1 MRRLFRRSKNWLW
14 TPESTKRSS
23 PQLPEAQRERTFA
36 PRVMLRSG
44 RPGRFCSACG
54 VPLQAPAGQS
64 AYGPANTPCK
74 PANITITTT
83 TIITISRR
91 RITAGVVS
99 SDFETQPEANP
110 QASNVDGPGFVEV
123 YVPFEQP
130 ELQSLAFEA
139 YYNYAPVDEVA
150 SSLLWQ
156 LVPLVLIPLLILEL
170 IHVPLTSSMARR
182 VRAHEADRAALL
194 ERTLSVSERE
204 RIRIAAD
211 LHDGPVQNLA
221 GIGYALDSVASSV
234 PEQYAI
240 LMRRIQDTLHEVMN
254 SLRRLMVDL
263 YPPDLSVG
271 ELAAIIATLAAPL
284 SDQGIAVTTSTA
296 PLPDLDGD
304 TMTALYRVAR
314 ESLANVAEHSQANK
328 VDISFGCGDPDGSS
342 KTPTVLLRIIDDG
355 VGVDPTNA
363 NKRAEGHM
371 GLKLLQDRVEN
382 LGGTLTVRPG
392 PRGGTAVLAE
402 LPVARPDAQ
411 PGPGQESAGGDHG
424 GYDTADST
432 AWCAASFSDIGTTFL
447 IAHAASNRC
456 RRTGVVRAVSS
467 GVSSGVSSRHC
478 SSRHSSRPVETNSAS
493 VVSAGFHPTHIFG
506 GRTSPPN

>member
-1 MRRLFRRSKNWLW
+1 MSVDRAMSIRPPRVGVRHQLSLFYAVAALALVVVAIGAVIASRSVAR
-14 TPESTKRSS
+14 E
-23 PQLPEAQRERTFA
+23 EALKGAERTTTRLANLIA
-36 PRVMLRSG
+36 PLLAGALAGDEQSRHELDLAIKYRMGGDYLSEINVWDANGRVVYADDPEEIG
-44 RPGRFCSACG
+44 KQ
-54 VPLQAPAGQS
+54 V
-64 AYGPANTPCK
+64 TP
-74 PANITITTT
+74 PQQVLDA
-83 TIITISRR
+83 
-91 RITAGVVS
+91 ITAGVVS

-355 VGVDPTNA
+355 VGVDPTGV

-402 LPVARPDAQ
+402 LPVARPEAN
-411 PGPGQESAGGDHG
+411 PEPVAGKR
-424 GYDTADST
+424 
-432 AWCAASFSDIGTTFL
+432 W
-447 IAHAASNRC
+447 
-456 RRTGVVRAVSS
+456 RRPRRV
-467 GVSSGVSSRHC
+467 
-478 SSRHSSRPVETNSAS
+478 
-493 VVSAGFHPTHIFG
+493 
-506 GRTSPPN
+506 